1 MAEQVRAG
9 LKQVKMMSLLIPFA
23 SVSSGTD
30 SLLILT
36 KAVASFVKVVG
47 LAVIVCGDVEGRRD
61 D

>member
-1 MAEQVRAG
+1 MRAG

>member
-1 MAEQVRAG
+1 MRAG

-47 LAVIVCGDVEGRRD
+47 LIGIVCRDVQGRRD

>member
-1 MAEQVRAG
+1 
-9 LKQVKMMSLLIPFA
+9 MMSLLIPFA

-47 LAVIVCGDVEGRRD
+47 LIGIVCRDVQGRRD

>member
-1 MAEQVRAG
+1 
-9 LKQVKMMSLLIPFA
+9 MMSLLIPFA